1 MISYQYSKK
10 VLKKAIIK
18 IKDENIKSINSL
30 NRVVASN
37 ISCGIN
43 YPTGDNAAFDGYA
56 INSQDTKNIK
66 KSLSKKFKII
76 GLIAA
81 GNKPFKKKIK
91 RYDAVEIM
99 TGGII
104 PKGFD
109 TIIPIEQIIFY
120 PNENNKKYILINKK
134 IKKYN
139 HVRFAGSDF
148 KKKEII
154 VKKNT
159 IIQPNHILAFK
170 TLGIKNIKVK
180 KKVNILFFSTGNE
193 ISNSDNIPSWKVRN
207 SNSHYIKNLNENFLF
222 NFKDG
227 GILKD
232 KHEKIFQSKISKM
245 LNSKTDIVITSGA
258 VSAGKFD
265 FVPNVIKNFSLSN
278 YFKSVAIRPGKPV
291 LFAKFKGKHKAFFG
305 LPGNP
310 MSSAA
315 CFRFF
320 VYPYI
325 VNLLNLD
332 EEAPIKAILK
342 NAFTKKKNFVR
353 FAKSKLSA
361 TKNGRIEVE
370 ILKGQ
375 ESFRIKSFV
384 KSNIWALLPAGKSK
398 FKKGEIVDCF
408 LPNHSNQT
416 LL

>member
-10 VLKKAIIK
+10 ILKKSIIK

-30 NRVVASN
+30 NRVVSSN
-37 ISCGIN
+37 IFCDIN
-43 YPTGDNAAFDGYA
+43 YPSGDNAAFDGYA

-134 IKKYN
+134 IKKHN

-148 KKKEII
+148 KKKEIV

-180 KKVNILFFSTGNE
+180 KKINILFFSTGNE

-370 ILKGQ
+370 ILEGQ

>member
-30 NRVVASN
+30 NRVVSSN
-37 ISCGIN
+37 IYCGIN

-120 PNENNKKYILINKK
+120 PNESNKKYILINKK
-134 IKKYN
+134 IKKHN

-148 KKKEII
+148 KKKEIV

-193 ISNSDNIPSWKVRN
+193 ISNNDNIPR
-207 SNSHYIKNLNENFLF
+207 L
-222 NFKDG
+222 
-227 GILKD
+227 
-232 KHEKIFQSKISKM
+232 
-245 LNSKTDIVITSGA
+245 
-258 VSAGKFD
+258 
-265 FVPNVIKNFSLSN
+265 
-278 YFKSVAIRPGKPV
+278 
-291 LFAKFKGKHKAFFG
+291 
-305 LPGNP
+305 
-310 MSSAA
+310 
-315 CFRFF
+315 
-320 VYPYI
+320 
-325 VNLLNLD
+325 
-332 EEAPIKAILK
+332 
-342 NAFTKKKNFVR
+342 
-353 FAKSKLSA
+353 
-361 TKNGRIEVE
+361 
-370 ILKGQ
+370 
-375 ESFRIKSFV
+375 ES
-384 KSNIWALLPAGKSK
+384 
-398 FKKGEIVDCF
+398 
-408 LPNHSNQT
+408 
-416 LL
+416 